1 MEADGTYR
9 FEVTISS
16 PYDSPERYADEGGFS
31 PPMAPNSGY
40 ATCFTTTLTSSRSP
54 ELSQELRLD
63 EIEVVTIEG
72 RDLVNGWGGATV
84 EVNLP

>member
-1 MEADGTYR
+1 
-9 FEVTISS
+9 
-16 PYDSPERYADEGGFS
+16 
-31 PPMAPNSGY
+31 MAPNSGY
-40 ATCFTTTLTSSRSP
+40 ATCFTTTLTSSCSP